1 MVLTRSQY
9 ENMSNEKLIQELTN
23 INSSFVNDINA
34 QLTDLSDRFNEFTS
48 KYHTVYFELQQC
60 KSYNSHLLTRI
71 IQLERNAVT
80 NSQYSRR
87 ETIELNPVSA
97 EIHQDVLEDSICKA
111 LSLTGVN
118 VDPEDLQAYYQ
129 IKRSNRVIVKF
140 KCRKKKQSL
149 INKRKNLGTKSQE
162 LTNLKF
168 SGRLFISESMSYEN
182 QQLAHKC
189 RQLKSARKIHSTW
202 IFNNVVNIK
211 LTEHG
216 RIHKI
221 FHVTDIENL
230 LEIGNLEEYINNASF
245 QFNYPV

>member
-9 ENMSNEKLIQELTN
+9 ENISKEELIQELTN

-34 QLTDLSDRFNEFTS
+34 KLTDLSDKFTL
-48 KYHTVYFELQQC
+48 KYDKIYSELQQC

-71 IQLERNAVT
+71 IQLECNAVIS
-80 NSQYSRR
+80 SQYSIR
-87 ETIELNPVSA
+87 ETIEFNPVPA
-97 EIHQDVLEDSICKA
+97 EIHEAVLEESICKA

-118 VDPEDLQAYYQ
+118 VVPEDLQACHRM
-129 IKRSNRVIVKF
+129 KRSDRVIVKF
-140 KCRKKKQSL
+140 KCRKQKQSL
-149 INKRKNLGTKSQE
+149 IYKRKNLGTKSQE

-168 SGRLFISESMSYEN
+168 SGRLFESESMSHEN
-182 QQLAHKC
+182 QQLAYKC

-202 IFNNVVNIK
+202 FFNNVVNIK

-230 LEIGNLEEYINNASF
+230 LEIDNLEE
-245 QFNYPV
+245 